1 MRESELVIVTEKIGV
16 GTEKACYVHPY
27 EVDKVVKVP
36 IGKVRMQTDR
46 EIRYYKKLRK
56 RQNISYAHMPQF
68 YGEVKTNFGK
78 GYVVDMVRDYD
89 GEISKSLEWY
99 LKNGYDLSDFSK
111 QLEELKSYFL
121 NYSVIFNN
129 DICEVNLLV
138 KRLAP
143 DQMQLVIIDGIGD
156 VVFIQWPNKFYTFL
170 RLKIER
176 RWDRFLRRLT
186 DTASLISAL

>member
-1 MRESELVIVTEKIGV
+1 MKESELIIVSEKIGA

-27 EVDKVVKVP
+27 EDNKVVKVP
-36 IGKVRMQTDR
+36 VGKVRLQTER
-46 EIRYYKKLRK
+46 EIRYYKKLQK
-56 RQNISYAHMPQF
+56 RRNISYTHMPEF
-68 YGEVKTNFGK
+68 YGVVKTNLGK

-99 LKNGYDLSDFSK
+99 LRNGYTLSDFSA
-111 QLEELKSYFL
+111 QLADLKSYFL
-121 NYSVIFNN
+121 DYSVIFNN

-138 KRLAP
+138 KRLSP
-143 DQMQLVIIDGIGD
+143 EQMQLVIIDGIGE

-176 RWDRFLRRLT
+176 RWNRFLRRLNV
-186 DTASLISAL
+186 TASLLNAL